1 MIPIKIISPKKLK
14 VIWQITTAC
23 TYKCS
28 YCPTE
33 LNQGKSHQ
41 INLDELQTFLDKIKD
56 RNPVFSF
63 TGGEPTVHPQY
74 LDILSELKK
83 RNFSVISDS
92 NLSRT
97 VSLVNTHW
105 I

>member
-41 INLDELQTFLDKIKD
+41 INLDEL
-56 RNPVFSF
+56 
-63 TGGEPTVHPQY
+63 
-74 LDILSELKK
+74 
-83 RNFSVISDS
+83 
-92 NLSRT
+92 
-97 VSLVNTHW
+97 
-105 I
+105 